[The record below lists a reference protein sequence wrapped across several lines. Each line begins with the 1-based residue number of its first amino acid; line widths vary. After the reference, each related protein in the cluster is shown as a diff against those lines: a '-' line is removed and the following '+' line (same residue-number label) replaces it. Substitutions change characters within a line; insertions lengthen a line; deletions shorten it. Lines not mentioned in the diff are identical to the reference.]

1 MRVFVT
7 GATGFIGTAVVKD
20 LINAGHQVIG
30 LSRSDEGAKALTAA
44 GAQVQR
50 GDLEDL
56 ESLRSGAAKSDG
68 VIHCA
73 FRHDFSKFA
82 ENCEIDGR
90 AIETLGATLKGTDRR
105 LIVSGGLALLAPGRV
120 ATESDPPLPHS
131 SSLPR
136 VSETTAVSLAEH
148 GVRASTM
155 RLPQVHD
162 TRKQGLV
169 TYLVAIAR
177 QKGVSAYIGDGL
189 NRWPAAHV
197 LDVAKLYR
205 LAIEKGA
212 AGDRYH
218 AVDEEG
224 VSLREIAEAIGR
236 GLKIPV
242 VSKTPE
248 QASEHF
254 GFFSFFV
261 GADGP
266 ASSAQTRE
274 RFGWRPTGPGMITDL
289 NNINYSE
296 A

>member
-1 MRVFVT
+1 MRIFLT
-7 GATGFIGTAVVKD
+7 GATGFIGSAILPELVS
-20 LINAGHQVIG
+20 AGHKVLG
-30 LSRSDEGAKALTAA
+30 LTRSEASAKSLIAA
-44 GAQVQR
+44 GAEVQR
-50 GDLEDL
+50 GDLDNL

-73 FRHDFSKFA
+73 FNHDFSKFG
-82 ENCEIDGR
+82 ENCELDRR
-90 AIETLGATLKGTDRR
+90 AIETLGATLKGTDRP

-136 VSETTAVSLAEH
+136 VSETTAVSLAEQ

-169 TYLVAIAR
+169 TYLIAIAR
-177 QKGVSAYIGDGL
+177 QKGVSAYVGDGS

-197 LDVAKLYR
+197 LDVARLYR
-205 LAIEKGA
+205 LAIEKGS

-218 AVDEEG
+218 AVAEEG
-224 VSLREIAEAIGR
+224 VPLREIAEAIGC
-236 GLKIPV
+236 GLKLPV

-248 QASEHF
+248 QAAEHF
-254 GFFSFFV
+254 GFLGFFV
-261 GADGP
+261 GGDMP
-266 ASSAQTRE
+266 ASSAQTLE
-274 RFGWRPTGPGMITDL
+274 RLGWHPTGPGMIADL
-289 NNINYSE
+289 EQMHYF
-296 A
+296 